1 MTEYWPW
8 LVLAGL
14 GAFHGMNPA
23 MGWLF
28 AVALGLHRDS
38 RVILVQA
45 LPAIALGHAMSI
57 MIVAGAVVLAGV
69 AISGH
74 ALLAGSGFLL
84 IGWAIY
90 HQLYGHRHRVR
101 FGMQTG
107 LAGLAL
113 WSFLMATAHGA
124 GLMVLP
130 ALIPLCLSRDPLG
143 DIAMDGSVGIAL
155 AAVTVAYGRAA
166 RRHGHHRHRGSRMAR
181 TGRSEECV
189 DQLRR
194 DLDRR
199 PCRYWRFAA
208 AIVGS
213 GLTVVADLLVEERA
227 GGRALRQLQL
237 ERDRANAAGAF
248 AAHQQAFVL
257 AGAADR
263 ARAGSRPRRNRPR

>member
-1 MTEYWPW
+1 MCAQVSEYWPW

-14 GAFHGMNPA
+14 GAFHGVNPA

-57 MIVAGAVVLAGV
+57 VMVAGLVVLAGV
-69 AISGH
+69 VISGH
-74 ALLAGSGFLL
+74 ALMAGSGLLL

-113 WSFLMATAHGA
+113 WSFMMATAHGA

-130 ALIPLCLSRDPLG
+130 ALIPLCLSKGPLG
-143 DIAMDGSVGIAL
+143 DLAANGSVGIAL
-155 AAVTVAYGRAA
+155 AAVTVHTAA
-166 RRHGHHRHRGSRMAR
+166 LLAV
-181 TGRSEECV
+181 TGTI
-189 DQLRR
+189 
-194 DLDRR
+194 
-199 PCRYWRFAA
+199 
-208 AIVGS
+208 AIAVREWL
-213 GLTVVADLLVEERA
+213 GLTVLKSAWINFDVIWTGALVATGLVLLLSS
-227 GGRALRQLQL
+227 GL
-237 ERDRANAAGAF
+237 
-248 AAHQQAFVL
+248 
-257 AGAADR
+257 
-263 ARAGSRPRRNRPR
+263 